1 MKYLTRLSFTVCAS
15 LALFGCTAQTP
26 TDAVTTPQDIIT
38 KQDTGTKTEHA
49 SHPVLAKL
57 KLASGDQA
65 TLDTILEKL
74 IGSWHSAAEN
84 YDEEDLAWMKE
95 NGISDFYDTFTWGTN
110 KAWIDFGDY
119 RVKDGNAEK
128 TGVGMISWHTGFQH
142 MRFRESGARGGL
154 VDGMIEIKDEHT
166 FIRHYE
172 FFTPKGE
179 VKYRSDSWTFDPT
192 NLNCFIWQ
200 TTTYK
205 GNEPTT
211 YPGRKYC
218 KK

>member
-1 MKYLTRLSFTVCAS
+1 
-15 LALFGCTAQTP
+15 
-26 TDAVTTPQDIIT
+26 
-38 KQDTGTKTEHA
+38 
-49 SHPVLAKL
+49 
-57 KLASGDQA
+57 
-65 TLDTILEKL
+65 
-74 IGSWHSAAEN
+74 
-84 YDEEDLAWMKE
+84 
-95 NGISDFYDTFTWGTN
+95 
-110 KAWIDFGDY
+110 
-119 RVKDGNAEK
+119 
-128 TGVGMISWHTGFQH
+128 

-154 VDGMIEIKDEHT
+154 VDGMIEIKDENT

-179 VKYRSDSWTFDPT
+179 VKYRSDSWTFDPA

-218 KK
+218 KKIGAALPPPNLLDAFVAATPISVVFIANGVFLVIVLMISFSFIKRTRSDYGGHYIIF